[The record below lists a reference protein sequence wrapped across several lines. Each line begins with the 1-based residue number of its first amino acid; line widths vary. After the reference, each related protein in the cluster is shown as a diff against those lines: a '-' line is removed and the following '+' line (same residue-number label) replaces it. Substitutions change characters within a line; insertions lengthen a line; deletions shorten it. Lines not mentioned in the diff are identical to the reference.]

1 MYRARST
8 GVETFGNGLG
18 TSTGAVAEHHGCTGV
33 VKTFT
38 KCRPNPTACAGD
50 KSDRTDELHST
61 MLWRACVSV
70 IMEDSGDNLS
80 TQASQKENTLMT
92 ETIQKSASHDFIVIA
107 EAISVIDKALSE
119 IGGRQLVSTTE
130 VADLLLDVRQ
140 LLSEKAEPASAVA
153 K

>member
-1 MYRARST
+1 MCRARPT
-8 GVETFGNGLG
+8 GVETFGDGLD
-18 TSTGAVAEHHGCTGV
+18 TSTGAVTEHDRGTRI
-33 VKTFT
+33 VKSFT

-61 MLWRACVSV
+61 MLRRACVSV
-70 IMEDSGDNLS
+70 TMEDSGDNL
-80 TQASQKENTLMT
+80 TPPASQKENTPMT

>member
-1 MYRARST
+1 
-8 GVETFGNGLG
+8 
-18 TSTGAVAEHHGCTGV
+18 
-33 VKTFT
+33 
-38 KCRPNPTACAGD
+38 
-50 KSDRTDELHST
+50 
-61 MLWRACVSV
+61 
-70 IMEDSGDNLS
+70 MEDSGDNLS